1 MVNSVL
7 FQLKMTT
14 GKTVQALNTLKNLLH
29 QRLAESEWLSKEVTS
44 GELCENYV
52 LQRGLV
58 KILSGWIAQACF
70 SKPGR
75 SDDTRKHA
83 TFD

>member
-44 GELCENYV
+44 GELCENYAAAGTREYSQRV
-52 LQRGLV
+52 DRSSMLQ
-58 KILSGWIAQACF
+58 QAW
-70 SKPGR
+70 
-75 SDDTRKHA
+75 
-83 TFD
+83 